1 MTSIPEDFRGAP
13 HIIMTLSQVAGGNH
27 FDVGCILGSDSGT
40 DGEASGYLGLTV
52 SFFGS
57 KGVG

>member
-1 MTSIPEDFRGAP
+1 
-13 HIIMTLSQVAGGNH
+13 MTLSQVAGGNH